1 MVNDIDPP
9 TILFSRDY
17 RKATRQRNR
26 VASGLGSEDESEVA
40 PTYRKVAGNLVV
52 SVREA
57 GSSHGIGGEQVG
69 VGFTDGVPAP
79 GFGGIGKPHHGVFR
93 VKRHDRVE
101 LVGGNRL
108 APSLVYSLRARGG
121 CRCGGQGHGG

>member
-1 MVNDIDPP
+1 MVNDIDPL

-52 SVREA
+52 SVGEA
-57 GSSHGIGGEQVG
+57 GSSHGIRGQQVG
-69 VGFTDGVPAP
+69 VGFADGLPAL
-79 GFGGIGKPHHGVFR
+79 GFRGVGKPHHGVFR

-101 LVGGNRL
+101 VVGGDRL
-108 APSLVYSLRARGG
+108 APSLVHSLRAGGGRRGG
-121 CRCGGQGHGG
+121 G